1 VEATSRN
8 FWAALLAAMALV
20 AVGCGG
26 GRAYLKEAL
35 PAKPSYRVGVLDF
48 RNLSETLS
56 IGLERRLTE
65 AAQFELFTKGR
76 YYVAGRGEMDSAR
89 QRLEIKGDR
98 TLGREEIKS
107 LGEALD
113 LDLVIWGEV
122 LEYERADVLRAFN
135 SVRVMLSIAD
145 AKSGEEVG
153 KVEYGELSMIETAES
168 LARRVVE
175 RAVGMLDG
183 EFKRREEGR

>member
-1 VEATSRN
+1 VETTPRN
-8 FWAALLAAMALV
+8 FWAALLAALAFMAG
-20 AVGCGG
+20 GCGG
-26 GRAYLKEAL
+26 GRAYLKEVL
-35 PAKPSYRVGVLDF
+35 PAKSNYRVGVLDF

-76 YYVAGRGEMDSAR
+76 YSVAGRGEMDSAR
-89 QRLEIKGDR
+89 ERLEIKGDR
-98 TLGREEIKS
+98 TLGREEIKD

-145 AKSGEEVG
+145 ARSGEEVG

-175 RAVGMLDG
+175 KAVGMLDG
-183 EFKRREEGR
+183 EFKKREGKS